1 MVNTPL
7 SSFFD
12 FVKKSYLALS
22 LSPCFFGV
30 SPLLL
35 QICHVI
41 EKSDKKVQLIT
52 QIEFITQI
60 YGRVCVCGALN

>member
-1 MVNTPL
+1 M
-7 SSFFD
+7 FFW
-12 FVKKSYLALS
+12 
-22 LSPCFFGV
+22 V

>member
-7 SSFFD
+7 SSFFCEKI
-12 FVKKSYLALS
+12 VSLALS
-22 LSPCFFGV
+22 MFFPVLGFT
-30 SPLLL
+30 PLLL

-60 YGRVCVCGALN
+60 YGRVCVCVAL